1 MKALAIKI
9 NTYKT
14 GVNIVDNN
22 NLKRRI
28 LSIMLVIFGALTLCY
43 VIFLGNTVFNIVE
56 RTSLSKESRILS
68 NEVGKLELEYISIS
82 NKVNL
87 SLATSLGFKESKE
100 KQYTTRKSLVYIPLG
115 SRPTGDATK
124 ESLDNIKLAKNEL

>member
-1 MKALAIKI
+1 MKALALKL

-14 GVNIVDNN
+14 GVNIVNNDN
-22 NLKRRI
+22 LERRI
-28 LSIMLVIFGALTLCY
+28 FNIMLVILGALAICY
-43 VIFLGNTVFNIVE
+43 VIFLGNMVFNIVE

-87 SLATSLGFKESKE
+87 SLATSLGFRESKE
-100 KQYTTRKSLVYIPLG
+100 KQYTTRKSLGYM
-115 SRPTGDATK
+115 PTG
-124 ESLDNIKLAKNEL
+124 ESLDNIRLAKNEL

>member
-14 GVNIVDNN
+14 GVNIVNNN
-22 NLKRRI
+22 NLERRI
-28 LSIMLVIFGALTLCY
+28 LNIMLVILGALTLCY

-56 RTSLSKESRILS
+56 RQSFSKESQILS

-87 SLATSLGFKESKE
+87 ALATSLGFKESKE
-100 KQYTTRKSLVYIPLG
+100 KQYTTRKSLGYMPVG
-115 SRPTGDATK
+115 